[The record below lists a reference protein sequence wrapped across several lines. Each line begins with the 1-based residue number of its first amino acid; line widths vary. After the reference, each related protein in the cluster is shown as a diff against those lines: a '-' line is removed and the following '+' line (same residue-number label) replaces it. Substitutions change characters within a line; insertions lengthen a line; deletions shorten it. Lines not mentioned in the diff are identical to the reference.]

1 MATLKRIPAG
11 PAQLPP
17 RDLNAAT
24 CRTDTAAL
32 AQRARFA
39 CSSFFWPVLLLPA
52 PHRNAMY
59 AFYAFCR
66 EVHGA
71 TCGGAAR
78 TRKLALLADWRA
90 EIALLF
96 AGRPQHAVTQALRD
110 PVSRLDLRFEDFLL
124 ILDGMEMEAHS
135 DIRAPSLAQL
145 DLYCERA
152 VVAVGRIVLRIFGT
166 ATPDAG
172 RVAAALGHALHLTG
186 ILRNLAQDATRQR
199 LYLPRELLHAHGIFV
214 TMPSYVLAQPALPQ
228 VCNELG
234 GRATAYFDEAE
245 RVIATCPPVPIWAAA
260 AILSTYRTL
269 LEALLARGWT
279 RLDEPVHIP
288 AWRRTELIRLA
299 ERDRQA
305 PRAMRSH
312 GHHLHAWRTQRRP
325 SASRSV
331 LTD

>member
-11 PAQLPP
+11 PAQLRP

-24 CRTDTAAL
+24 CRTDKAAL

-39 CSSFFWPVLLLPA
+39 GSSFFWPMLLLPA

-78 TRKLALLADWRA
+78 TGKLALLADWRA

-96 AGRPQHAVTQALRD
+96 AGRPQHTVTQALGD
-110 PVSRLDLRFEDFLL
+110 PVSRFDLRFEDFLL
-124 ILDGMEMEAHS
+124 ILDGMEMEVRS

-152 VVAVGRIVLRIFGT
+152 VVPVGRIALRIFGT
-166 ATPDAG
+166 ATPDAD
-172 RVAAALGHALHLTG
+172 RVAASLGRALQLTG
-186 ILRNLAQDATRQR
+186 ILRDLAQDATRQH
-199 LYLPRELLHAHGIFV
+199 LCLPRELLHAHGIFA

-228 VCNELG
+228 VCNILG
-234 GRATAYFDEAE
+234 ERAATHFDEAE
-245 RVIATCPPVPIWAAA
+245 RAIAACPPFPIWAAA
-260 AILSTYRTL
+260 AILSTCRTL

-279 RLDEPVHIP
+279 WLDEPVRIP
-288 AWRRTELIRLA
+288 AWRRTELLRLA
-299 ERDRQA
+299 EPDRQA
-305 PRAMRSH
+305 FRAKRTH
-312 GHHLHAWRTQRRP
+312 RHQPPVWPTQRRP
-325 SASRSV
+325 SPSGSL